1 MPQARE
7 YAGLAGHGGRL
18 DQTEIISAPHA
29 RDHGLVRGIGTAA
42 LAATIVNGVVGAGI
56 FTLPAAMALQAGAA
70 APWAYVV
77 CALAMAPVVIC
88 FAEGGSRVPTSG
100 GAYGTAETAFGPGA
114 AFVTGILLIISAL
127 LASGGVAAALADMTI
142 ATVPALAGPV
152 GRAALILLILGAL
165 AVLNLA
171 SVRTASR
178 IIGSAAAVKMLPL
191 LLFVALGAIF
201 FTHAAPPTTAAGE
214 PGGFGRA
221 VILAL
226 FAFCGMETPLGASGE
241 VRDANRTLPRALI
254 GAMLFVLALYL
265 AIQFTAQR
273 FLGADLAHSAAPL
286 ADAAGHV
293 SRAARAILLAGAGV
307 SMLAWMASD
316 VLGSSRMIFALGRDG
331 TLPAFLGHI
340 SPRSR
345 APANAVIVYVI
356 IAAAL
361 ALSGSFLALIVASAL
376 NSAAIYVLGCAA
388 AFRLH
393 QRRVALSGR
402 PLNFVALPAIAV
414 AGVAA
419 MLAVIFAAE
428 GAQIIGLATTIGVAI
443 AFYVLVVRPRRR

>member
-1 MPQARE
+1 
-7 YAGLAGHGGRL
+7 
-18 DQTEIISAPHA
+18 
-29 RDHGLVRGIGTAA
+29 
-42 LAATIVNGVVGAGI
+42 VNGVVGAGI

-100 GAYGTAETAFGPGA
+100 GAYGTLETAFGPGA
-114 AFVTGILLIISAL
+114 AFVTGVLLIVSAL

-142 ATVPALAGPV
+142 ATLPALAGPA
-152 GRAALILLILGAL
+152 GRTGLILLILGGL
-165 AVLNLA
+165 AALNLTP
-171 SVRTASR
+171 VQTASR
-178 IIGSAAAVKMLPL
+178 IIGIAAAVKLLPL
-191 LLFVALGAIF
+191 FVCLGAIF
-201 FTHAAPPTTAAGE
+201 YGHAAPVSTASAM
-214 PGGFGRA
+214 PGGFGHA

-273 FLGADLAHSAAPL
+273 FLGESLAHSAAPL

-293 SRAARAILLAGAGV
+293 SQAARAILLAGAGV
-307 SMLAWMASD
+307 SMLAWLASD

-331 TLPAFLGHI
+331 TLPAFLGRV
-340 SPRSR
+340 SARGFV
-345 APANAVIVYVI
+345 PANAVIAYVI
-356 IAAAL
+356 VASGL

-376 NSAAIYVLGCAA
+376 NSAAIYVLACAA
-388 AFRLH
+388 AYQLH
-393 QRRVALSGR
+393 RRRVALSGP
-402 PLNFVALPAIAV
+402 PLNFVALPVIAV
-414 AGVAA
+414 CGVAA
-419 MLAVIFAAE
+419 MLGVILAAE
-428 GAQIIGLATTIGVAI
+428 WGQIIGLGATVAG
-443 AFYVLVVRPRRR
+443 ASLCYVLIVRGRRR